1 MIFKITKKHVEKYQ
15 ELEEYD
21 VGYYGVKVY
30 DREIL
35 IYESMA
41 IAQKAL
47 EYFRVSLG
55 KGRNK

>member
-35 IYESMA
+35 IYESMVVA
-41 IAQKAL
+41 KKAL
-47 EYFRVSLG
+47 AYFQKSLR
-55 KGRNK
+55 KESSK